1 MIILHKLIES
11 FDEEIVELEIS
22 GGKFIT
28 GSIIDSSNEIVVIF
42 DGTDYLYIPF
52 NHIHNLMISSNND
65 DSIDAPTEP
74 SSILSKDEN
83 SDLTL
88 MKVLEAAKDI
98 YTEIYVTGSLPLHGY
113 ISKIMDDYF
122 VFQSPVYKTMY
133 IALDHLKWV
142 IPYSDSKKPY
152 GLTDLVFSIKPYNI
166 ALSDVFDKQIE
177 QMKHELVV
185 VNLGEKNHY
194 LGRINNIIGRIVE
207 IQTARGQFSYITLDH
222 IRTLHKV

>member
-1 MIILHKLIES
+1 MHKLIEG
-11 FDEEIVELEIS
+11 FDKEIVELEIS

-28 GSIIDSSNEIVVIF
+28 GSIIDSSNEIIVIF
-42 DGTDYLYIPF
+42 DGTDYLYIPLT
-52 NHIHNLMISSNND
+52 HIHNIMISSNDD

-74 SSILSKDEN
+74 PSILSKDEN

-88 MKVLEAAKDI
+88 AKVLEAAKGI
-98 YTEIYVTGSLPLHGY
+98 YTEIYVTGSIPLHGY

-133 IALDHLKWV
+133 IALDHLKWI
-142 IPYSDSKKPY
+142 IPYPNNNKPY
-152 GLTDLVFSIKPYNI
+152 GLTDLVFSVKPYNI
-166 ALSDVFDKQIE
+166 SLSNIFEKEIE

-207 IQTARGQFSYITLDH
+207 IQTARGQLSYITLDH
-222 IRTLHKV
+222 IRTIHRV